1 VHRLTSAN
9 PVHQTSQSQLY
20 PLNRAILMVSRYFCT
35 TYASE
40 EYELELN
47 YRVVQAHFLLGC
59 IIFHDDSPLRVAGEW
74 KCSLNEIF

>member
-35 TYASE
+35 TYA
-40 EYELELN
+40 
-47 YRVVQAHFLLGC
+47 
-59 IIFHDDSPLRVAGEW
+59 
-74 KCSLNEIF
+74 